1 MIWLT
6 VDIVILAVALITMLV
21 GINRGFLSSLISF
34 IGLVLAIV
42 VSAFIASILSEIIF
56 NGLLRD
62 SLTSAVEEKLIE
74 STNPNDLVDSLS
86 SGVLGILVGIF
97 GLKDELLMFFS
108 EMSDK
113 SSVVAGDIVSMVI
126 KPPLI
131 MLIRLFT
138 FIIFMFILKWLIS
151 LIARKIIS
159 VNEIPMIGSVNKLL
173 GGLFGILRGLVLC
186 FIVVAVL
193 AFVVKLGGF
202 EADYFTE
209 IKDNTILFSS
219 IHKFVSLFIK

>member
-6 VDIVILAVALITMLV
+6 VDIVILAVALIAMLV

-193 AFVVKLGGF
+193 TFVVKLGGI
-202 EADYFTE
+202 EADYFAE